1 MRKKK
6 MINLVEVVQQ
16 SDRFILREIIVNP
29 SHVVSV
35 SPDEDAAA
43 LNAYG
48 KLPDGLHPAQ
58 QFSKVKLV
66 DGQTVRVVGNPGVI
80 GDKTKKLLFG

>member
-1 MRKKK
+1 

-16 SDRFILREIIVNP
+16 NERVFLREIIINP

-35 SPDEDAAA
+35 VPDEDSAAM
-43 LNAYG
+43 NANG
-48 KLPDGLHPAQ
+48 KLPDGLHAAQ

-66 DGQTVRVVGNPGVI
+66 DGKQKNCFS
-80 GDKTKKLLFG
+80 GDFFLDKSFFI

>member
-1 MRKKK
+1 
-6 MINLVEVVQQ
+6 MINLVEIIQNQ
-16 SDRFILREIIVNP
+16 EGFLLREVVVNP
-29 SHVVSV
+29 SHVISIT
-35 SPDEDAAA
+35 PDVDAAA
-43 LNAYG
+43 LHANG
-48 KLPDGLHPAQ
+48 KLPTGLHPAQ

>member
-16 SDRFILREIIVNP
+16 NERVFLREIIINP

-35 SPDEDAAA
+35 VPDEDSAAM
-43 LNAYG
+43 NANG
-48 KLPDGLHPAQ
+48 KLPDGLHAAQ

-80 GDKTKKLLFG
+80 GDKTNKLLFG

>member
-6 MINLVEVVQQ
+6 MINLIEVIQQ

-35 SPDEDAAA
+35 SPDEEAAA

-48 KLPDGLHPAQ
+48 TQ

-66 DGQTVRVVGNPGVI
+66 DGQTVRVVGNPGMI

>member
-6 MINLVEVVQQ
+6 MINLVEVVQEK
-16 SDRFILREIIVNP
+16 DRFILRELIVNP
-29 SHVVSV
+29 NHVVSV
-35 SPDEDAAA
+35 VPDVDAAA

-80 GDKTKKLLFG
+80 GNKTKKLLFG